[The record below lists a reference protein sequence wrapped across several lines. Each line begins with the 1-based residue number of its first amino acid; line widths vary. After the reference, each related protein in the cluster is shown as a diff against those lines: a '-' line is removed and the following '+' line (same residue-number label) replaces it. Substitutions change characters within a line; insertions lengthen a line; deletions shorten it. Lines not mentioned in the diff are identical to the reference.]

1 MSKRTMRRTAA
12 TRILSSTWLAA
23 AVAAA
28 VATMAAGGALAST
41 GADATAGGVAAAGV
55 SAGAAGAFVPPAPVR
70 FDRVADVAARLAVPP
85 DDAKAMVRWWW
96 FGPNV
101 VKSQLEREMQAMKA
115 GGFGGFEIQPVYPME
130 LDDPARGIRNVP
142 YLSPEFLDAVSF
154 VNVKAHEQKLRVD
167 MTLASGWPYGGP
179 NVPVTEAASRMRV
192 VPVAIPANAASHA
205 LPSVMSGER
214 LVAVFIGAGTEKE
227 YDATKLSLVDV
238 KAAGTGRAAVEPS
251 SQARVAVYYIA
262 SRTGQQVK
270 RAALGAEGFV
280 LDHLSRTAI
289 DHHLNTVAKPL
300 LKAFGDKPPY
310 AVFSDSLE
318 VYGTDWTDDFL
329 AEFQRRRGYD
339 LKPHLPAV
347 YSGQGPDAGALRRDW
362 ALTQTELVNERYL
375 TPLNDWATAHRTQFR
390 SQTYGE
396 PAVSMSSNR
405 LVALPEGEG
414 PQFRSFS
421 FTRLA
426 TSAGHLYNRPVVSA
440 ETWTWLNSPAF
451 SATPLD
457 MKVEA
462 DRMLLQGVN
471 QFVGHGWP
479 YTPPGAQE
487 PGYAFYAAAVFNDHQ
502 PWWNVMP
509 DVNAYLQRTSYLLR
523 QGQSA
528 NQVAVLL
535 PNDDVYA
542 ALKPAKVS
550 LSAEMHKHV
559 TPLLTEQILD
569 AGHNFDYIDAESI
582 LALDIQHHVVVMPHV
597 TRLAPEV
604 LAKLH
609 AYVRNGGKIIA
620 VGSKPSLAPG
630 YADAVRLTG
639 KVAAISDML
648 FASSARVQFVRDDG
662 AVGAALK
669 KALVGDL
676 RLASNQSDVG
686 FIRRKLADGD
696 IYFIANTSNR
706 EIRTTAT
713 LGHARRSAAWWDP
726 QDGKVTPANVKPG
739 FALTLAPYESR
750 VLVLSDAAQAAVPG
764 VAAGA
769 GGKPAASP
777 ASATAGG
784 TLAASAAAAGPAD
797 ASASA
802 LLADLSRDW
811 QLAFPGAQ
819 PQAMPE
825 LRSWTDTPS
834 QRFYSGEG
842 VYTKDVN
849 LPAAPAPRTRVTL
862 DFGPGTPLEST
873 PKVPAGMRAMLES
886 PVREAAVVYIN
897 GQRAGSVWKPPY
909 QLDVTPWL
917 KAGSNRI
924 EVRVANLALNGLAGQ
939 ERPDYRLLSARY
951 GQRFVPQD
959 THLIE
964 PKPSGML
971 GPVRL
976 LQEQIK

>member
-12 TRILSSTWLAA
+12 TRHISSTWLAA

-28 VATMAAGGALAST
+28 VAALAAGGAAS
-41 GADATAGGVAAAGV
+41 AGDPASAASAVAPAAAGP
-55 SAGAAGAFVPPAPVR
+55 AGAARFVPPAVVR
-70 FDRVADVAARLAVPP
+70 FNRVAEVAARLAMPP
-85 DDAKAMVRWWW
+85 DDARPMVRWWW

-101 VKSQLEREMQAMKA
+101 VKSQLEREMLAMKA

-154 VNVKAHEQKLRVD
+154 VNTKAHEQKLRVD

-192 VPVAIPANAASHA
+192 APVAIPANAGSYP
-205 LPSVMSGER
+205 LPAVMSGEK
-214 LVAVFIGAGTEKE
+214 LVASFIGAGTEKE
-227 YDATKLSLVDV
+227 YDATKLSLIGVE
-238 KAAGTGRAAVEPS
+238 AAGIGRAAVAPS
-251 SQARVAVYYIA
+251 AQARVAVHYIA

-289 DHHLNTVAKPL
+289 DHHLNTVAEPL

-347 YSGQGPDAGALRRDW
+347 YSGQGQDAGALRRDW

-375 TPLNDWATAHRTQFR
+375 TPVNDWATAHRTQFR

-426 TSAGHLYNRPVVSA
+426 TSAGHLYNRPVISA

-502 PWWNVMP
+502 PWWTVMP

-523 QGQSA
+523 QGQPA
-528 NQVAVLL
+528 NRVAVLL

-559 TPLLTEQILD
+559 TPRLVEQILD
-569 AGHNFDYIDAESI
+569 AGNNFDYIDAESI
-582 LALDIQHHVVVMPHV
+582 LALDIKHRVIVMPHV

-604 LAKLH
+604 LEKLH

-630 YADAVRLTG
+630 YADAARLSG
-639 KVAAISDML
+639 KVAAMSDRM
-648 FASSARVQFVRDDG
+648 FGSGSRVQFVGDDG

-669 KALVGDL
+669 KALVPDL

-686 FIRRKLADGD
+686 YIRRELADGD

-713 LGHARRSAAWWDP
+713 LGHARRSAAWWNP
-726 QDGKVTPANVKPG
+726 QDGKSTPANVKPTL
-739 FALTLAPYESR
+739 ALNLAPYESR
-750 VLVLSDAAQAAVPG
+750 VLVLSDAAQAPVPG
-764 VAAGA
+764 
-769 GGKPAASP
+769 
-777 ASATAGG
+777 
-784 TLAASAAAAGPAD
+784 AAAGGAGNAALPK
-797 ASASA
+797 

-811 QLAFPGAQ
+811 RLAFPGAQ
-819 PQAMPE
+819 PQALPE
-825 LRSWTDTPS
+825 LRSWTDMPG
-834 QRFYSGEG
+834 QRFYSGQG
-842 VYTKDVN
+842 VYTKDVD
-849 LPAAPAPRTRVTL
+849 LPAAPEAGTRVTL
-862 DFGPGTPLEST
+862 DFGAGTPLEST

-976 LQEQIK
+976 LSEQIK

>member
-12 TRILSSTWLAA
+12 TRNISSTWLAA
-23 AVAAA
+23 AVAAL
-28 VATMAAGGALAST
+28 AAGGGLAPA
-41 GADATAGGVAAAGV
+41 GAGVTQAASAAAAATAYL
-55 SAGAAGAFVPPAPVR
+55 PPAPVR
-70 FDRVADVAARLAVPP
+70 SDRLADVAARLAVPP

-101 VKSQLEREMQAMKA
+101 VKPQLEREMLAMKA

-192 VPVAIPANAASHA
+192 VPVAIPPNAASYA
-205 LPSVMSGER
+205 LPSVMSGEK
-214 LVAVFIGAGTEKE
+214 LVAAFVGEGSEKQ
-227 YDATKLSLVDV
+227 YDAAGLRLLG
-238 KAAGTGRAAVEPS
+238 AAGSSDAGAGRAAIEPS
-251 SQARVAVYYIA
+251 SQARVAVHYIA

-289 DHHLNTVAKPL
+289 DHHLNTVAEPL
-300 LKAFGDKPPY
+300 LKAFGDQPPY

-347 YSGQGPDAGALRRDW
+347 YSGQGPDAAALRRDW

-375 TPLNDWATAHRTQFR
+375 TPVNDWATAHRTQFR

-396 PAVSMSSNR
+396 PAVSLSSNR

-523 QGQSA
+523 QGQPA

-535 PNDDVYA
+535 PNDDVYSV
-542 ALKPAKVS
+542 LTPGKVS

-569 AGHNFDYIDAESI
+569 AGHNIDYVDAESI
-582 LALDIQHHVVVMPHV
+582 LALGVKHPVLVMPHV
-597 TRLAPEV
+597 KRLAPEV
-604 LAKLH
+604 LAKLQ
-609 AYVRNGGKIIA
+609 AYVRGGGKIIA
-620 VGSKPSLAPG
+620 VGSTPSLAPG
-630 YADAVRLTG
+630 YADAARIG
-639 KVAAISDML
+639 AQVAAASRAL
-648 FASSARVQFVRDDG
+648 FASGAQVQVVPDD
-662 AVGAALK
+662 AALGAALK
-669 KALVGDL
+669 KALPGDL
-676 RLASNQSDVG
+676 QLASSQSDVG

-706 EIRTTAT
+706 EVRTTAT
-713 LGHARRSAAWWDP
+713 LRATRRSAAWWNP
-726 QDGKVTPANVKPG
+726 QDGKATPASVKPG

-750 VLVLSDAAQAAVPG
+750 VLVLSDERDAG
-764 VAAGA
+764 AAGSA
-769 GGKPAASP
+769 PGGAAPAASRTGP
-777 ASATAGG
+777 AASGAATDLSPGG
-784 TLAASAAAAGPAD
+784 TAAASV
-797 ASASA
+797 
-802 LLADLSRDW
+802 LADLSRDW
-811 QLAFPGAQ
+811 QLVFPGAQ
-819 PQAMPE
+819 PQAMAE
-825 LRSWTDTPS
+825 LRSWTDLPAK
-834 QRFYSGEG
+834 RFYSGEG
-842 VYTKDVN
+842 IYTKDVS
-849 LPAAPAPRTRVTL
+849 LPAVPHPGSRLTL

-976 LQEQIK
+976 MQEQTK

>member
-12 TRILSSTWLAA
+12 TRNLSSTWLAA

-28 VATMAAGGALAST
+28 VAAPVAGGTPAVAAPAAEPAAAGAAGGAK
-41 GADATAGGVAAAGV
+41 
-55 SAGAAGAFVPPAPVR
+55 FVPPAPVR
-70 FDRVADVAARLAVPP
+70 FNRVADVAARLAVPP
-85 DDAKAMVRWWW
+85 EDAKALVRWWW

-179 NVPVTEAASRMRV
+179 SVPVTEAASRLRV
-192 VPVAIPANAASHA
+192 VPVAISPNAESYA
-205 LPSVMSGER
+205 LPSVTSGEK
-214 LVAVFIGAGTEKE
+214 LVAAFVGAGTEKE
-227 YDATKLSLVDV
+227 YDATKLSLIGV
-238 KAAGTGRAAVEPS
+238 KPAGTGRAAVEPS
-251 SQARVAVYYIA
+251 AQARVAVYYIA

-289 DHHLNTVAKPL
+289 DHHLNSVAEPL

-502 PWWNVMP
+502 PWWSVMP

-523 QGQSA
+523 QGQPA

-569 AGHNFDYIDAESI
+569 AGHNFDYIDAESV
-582 LALDIQHHVVVMPHV
+582 LALDIKHHVVVMPHV

-604 LAKLH
+604 MARLH

-630 YADAVRLTG
+630 YADAARLTG
-639 KVAAISDML
+639 KVAAVSDML
-648 FASSARVQFVRDDG
+648 FASSARVQFVPHDG

-676 RLASNQSDVG
+676 RLASDQSDVG

-706 EIRTTAT
+706 AIRTTAT
-713 LGHARRSAAWWDP
+713 LGYARRSAAWWDP

-764 VAAGA
+764 VAGAGA
-769 GGKPAASP
+769 P
-777 ASATAGG
+777 T
-784 TLAASAAAAGPAD
+784 
-797 ASASA
+797 

-819 PQAMPE
+819 PQAVPE

-849 LPAAPAPRTRVTL
+849 LPAAPGSDARVTL
-862 DFGPGTPLEST
+862 DFGPGTPLAST
-873 PKVPAGMRAMLES
+873 PKVPAGMHAMLES

-976 LQEQIK
+976 LSEQIK